1 MRKAL
6 KFYPVLVNKY
16 WSLCFSHGR
25 KFVWLFAR
33 AKRKGPPLS
42 GNRHLLKKKENFVG
56 FLPSKKE
63 TYKQARQ
70 WISLRW
76 AIITGKATFQS
87 FYVFY
92 KSRERSLNRKLIS
105 KVSSLFLITRSC
117 LSVTRIESLSFYT
130 ATNPVNWF
138 FLCRWRELNP
148 AIIHIVKAS
157 FFYPWSRFHG
167 NIIDIVLYAV
177 LLFNVKI
184 RVAQRLFPIFW

>member
-16 WSLCFSHGR
+16 WTLCFSHGR

-56 FLPSKKE
+56 FLPSKKKRHIN
-63 TYKQARQ
+63 KQG

-87 FYVFY
+87 FYSFY
-92 KSRERSLNRKLIS
+92 ESRERSLNRKLIS
-105 KVSSLFLITRSC
+105 KVSSLFLITRGGF
-117 LSVTRIESLSFYT
+117 SVTRIGSLSFYT

-138 FLCRWRELNP
+138 FFCRWRELNP

-157 FFYPWSRFHG
+157 FFHPWSGFHG
-167 NIIDIVLYAV
+167 NIIDNVLHAV